1 MNNVPQIKA
10 GERGIYGRQ
19 QSIGIGNQNATI
31 AFDLHSFGM
40 RAFHITIH
48 HL

>member
-1 MNNVPQIKA
+1 MNNVPQIKE
-10 GERGIYGRQ
+10 GEGGIYGRQ